1 MAHAPWRCFTGHMDS
16 TEETKAVAE
25 VAERLLRRFP
35 HLPKQTVDDLVG
47 QVHAQFEGRPIR
59 DFVPVLVEN
68 IARSRLSALPVTRQ
82 ASVDA

>member
-1 MAHAPWRCFTGHMDS
+1 MADGQVRCFTGCMDT
-16 TEETKAVAE
+16 TEEAKAVAE

-35 HLPKQTVDDLVG
+35 HLPKQTVDDLVD

-68 IARSRLSALPVTRQ
+68 IARSRLSALPVPRQ